1 MKKTGQV
8 LKAVYCVAMMALLL
22 ASLSAA
28 TYAWFST
35 NAIVQTDRVSGKTG
49 TEMVTLLV
57 SSIGGNDFRGAS
69 SADIAHVN
77 TTSSESLMP
86 VSTSDLQHF
95 VYNNGNIDEMAVNFV
110 RVQNEQYY
118 YHGRVFLK
126 ASAQGMPENAKLKLY
141 LDNAGGLF
149 ANMAGYMANAARLG
163 LTFDGGS
170 AKILRI
176 SENANPENGRRVNTV
191 VNGTILQ
198 ADQVIS
204 SAGDSLQIVQDPSV
218 SYLNYTIGEDGQPQ
232 GNVSPIFVME
242 LNRIYAVDIYFY
254 MEGCDPDCT
263 DITQLDHLDLRLA
276 FYGILDKGGD
286 E

>member
-22 ASLSAA
+22 VSLSAA
-28 TYAWFST
+28 TYAWFSS
-35 NAIVQTDRVSGKTG
+35 NAIVQTDRVSGRTG

-57 SSIGGNDFRGAS
+57 SNGGGNDFRGAS

-77 TTSSESLMP
+77 TTSAESLMP

-95 VYNNGNIDEMAVNFV
+95 VYNNGNIDEMAVNFE

-118 YHGRVFLK
+118 YHGRVFLQ

-176 SENANPENGRRVNTV
+176 SENANPENVRRVNTV

-263 DITQLDHLDLRLA
+263 DVTQLDHLDLRLA
-276 FYGILDKGGD
+276 FYGILDKEGD
-286 E
+286 G